1 VVVKQLIAAFRRGYR
16 RLEKHGK
23 RVLWSYGGALIAV
36 AGLDGLALVVLS
48 KIIVDATR
56 ESAPTELGEMK
67 GIIALIVILFVLRS
81 AVATFISWVGM
92 KEFSSQEVVI
102 GQQNFKTL
110 ESLPWVLRSQLN
122 ASDYS
127 AAVDRGPFGLV
138 QCFLLPAVTLIAE
151 VATAVVILFIVF
163 FLQPVTALTAM
174 VFFVVVAVIQHRL
187 LSVATGRSGL
197 AVVARGNSTQDLL
210 VDAYQMSKVLQVMP
224 SSSLGTVMTKS
235 RTELAQ
241 ARARNDFMRA
251 LPRYFMEAVLA
262 LGFMLIASVT
272 YLAQGER
279 SVVPA
284 ITLFAAAGLRLLPIV
299 NRIQGLILQLVAEHP
314 MALRALDVHPL
325 VSQAPHTSS
334 IDNEN
339 VSTPNES
346 NDVLLTFDQVSFSYP
361 GNESFGV
368 RDINFSI
375 RRGLRYAIVGPSG
388 SGKTTLADMCLGV
401 IEPTSGS
408 ITWSGALE
416 EPRVGYVPQDT
427 YIGLAS
433 LVGNVALE
441 WDDTAINT
449 SNAETALQQ
458 AQLGTSDL
466 KSQTTPGAEPTKLL
480 MSGGQRQRVGLARA
494 LYRTPDFLVL
504 DEATSSLDSE
514 TEFEVIQAIRSL
526 PASTT
531 VLTIAHRLSTIRDS
545 DQVIY
550 IKDGQILGTG
560 SFDELTAQLP
570 EFARQVELAMR
581 HNDLLE

>member
-1 VVVKQLIAAFRRGYR
+1 MKQIIAAFRRGYL
-16 RLEKHGK
+16 RLERHGK
-23 RVLWSYGGALIAV
+23 RVLLSYGGALIAV
-36 AGLDGLALVVLS
+36 AGLDGVALIVLS

-56 ESAPTELGEMK
+56 ETASTSLSDMK
-67 GIIALIVILFVLRS
+67 GIIALIVVLFILRS
-81 AVATFISWVGM
+81 AVATVISWIGM
-92 KEFSSQEVVI
+92 KEFASQEVVI

-110 ESLPWVLRSQLN
+110 EGLPWVLRSQLH

-151 VATAVVILFIVF
+151 VATAVVILIIIL

-174 VFFVVVAVIQHRL
+174 VFFVVVALIQHRL
-187 LSVATGRSGL
+187 LSVATGKSGL

-224 SSSLGTVMTKS
+224 SSSLDSVMRKS
-235 RTELAQ
+235 RKELAQ

-272 YLAQGER
+272 YVVQGEVG
-279 SVVPA
+279 VVPA

-299 NRIQGLILQLVAEHP
+299 NRVQGLVLQLVAEYP
-314 MALRALDVHPL
+314 MAMRALDVHPMVAAAAL
-325 VSQAPHTSS
+325 NVAPTQQP
-334 IDNEN
+334 IVTTNDG
-339 VSTPNES
+339 
-346 NDVLLTFDQVSFSYP
+346 DVLVRFRGVSFAYP
-361 GNESFGV
+361 GNENFGV
-368 RDINFSI
+368 HDINFDI

-388 SGKTTLADMCLGV
+388 SGKTTLADMCLG
-401 IEPTSGS
+401 IISPDSGS
-408 ITWSGALE
+408 ITWSAQSVS
-416 EPRVGYVPQDT
+416 PRIGYVPQDT

-433 LVGNVALE
+433 LIGNVALE
-441 WDDTAINT
+441 WDDTAVT
-449 SNAETALQQ
+449 LSTADAVLQQ
-458 AQLGTSDL
+458 AQLEKSDL
-466 KSQTTPGAEPTKLL
+466 NSSSTYGTETAKLL

-494 LYRTPDFLVL
+494 LYRSPDFLVL
-504 DEATSSLDSE
+504 DEATSALDSE

-526 PASTT
+526 PPSTT

-550 IKDGQILGTG
+550 LENGRMLGTG
-560 SFDELTAQLP
+560 TFDELTAQLP

>member
-1 VVVKQLIAAFRRGYR
+1 MKQIIAAFRRGYL
-16 RLEKHGK
+16 RLERHGK
-23 RVLWSYGGALIAV
+23 RVLLTYGGALIAV

-56 ESAPTELGEMK
+56 ETASTSLSDMK
-67 GIIALIVILFVLRS
+67 GIIVLIVILFVLRS

-92 KEFSSQEVVI
+92 KEFASQEVVI
-102 GQQNFKTL
+102 GQENFRTL
-110 ESLPWVLRSQLN
+110 ESLPWVLRSQLH

-138 QCFLLPAVTLIAE
+138 QCFLLPAVTLVAE
-151 VATAVVILFIVF
+151 VATAIVILVIIL

-174 VFFVVVAVIQHRL
+174 VFFVVVALIQHRL
-187 LSVATGRSGL
+187 LSVATGKSGL

-224 SSSLGTVMTKS
+224 PTSLDSVMRKS

-272 YLAQGER
+272 YIVQGENG
-279 SVVPA
+279 VVPA

-299 NRIQGLILQLVAEHP
+299 NRVQGLILQLVAEYP
-314 MALRALDVHPL
+314 MAMRALDVHPMVAHAAQNQLSSQIKPVVEHSGDAL
-325 VSQAPHTSS
+325 VRFR
-334 IDNEN
+334 D
-339 VSTPNES
+339 
-346 NDVLLTFDQVSFSYP
+346 VSFSYP
-361 GNESFGV
+361 GNEAFGV
-368 RDINFSI
+368 HNINFDI
-375 RRGLRYAIVGPSG
+375 QRGLRYAIVGPSG
-388 SGKTTLADMCLGV
+388 SGKTTLADMCLG
-401 IEPTSGS
+401 IIAPDSGS
-408 ITWSGALE
+408 ITWSVE
-416 EPRVGYVPQDT
+416 SEVPNVGYVPQDT

-433 LVGNVALE
+433 LLGNVALE
-441 WDDTAINT
+441 WNDDAVVSSTAE
-449 SNAETALQQ
+449 SVLLQ
-458 AQLGTSDL
+458 AQLEKSDL
-466 KSQTTPGAEPTKLL
+466 NSATSYGGETAKLL

-494 LYRTPDFLVL
+494 LYRNPDFLVL
-504 DEATSSLDSE
+504 DEATSALDSE

-526 PASTT
+526 PRSTT

-550 IKDGQILGTG
+550 LEKGQILGTG
-560 SFDELTAQLP
+560 SFDELTNKLP